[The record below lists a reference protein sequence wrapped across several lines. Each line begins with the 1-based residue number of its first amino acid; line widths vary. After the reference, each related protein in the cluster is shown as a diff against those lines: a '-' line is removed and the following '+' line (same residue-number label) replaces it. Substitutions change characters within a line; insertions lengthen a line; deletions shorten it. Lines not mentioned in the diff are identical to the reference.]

1 MKDLLAKA
9 QEQLRLA
16 QEKEEQTGEAINSME
31 RNYWEGYIDALNDLA
46 DKVGWGN
53 Q

>member
-16 QEKEEQTGEAINSME
+16 QEREEQTGKAIDSIE
-31 RNYWEGYIDALNDLA
+31 RRYWEGYIDALNSIESE
-46 DKVGWGN
+46 KN
-53 Q
+53 